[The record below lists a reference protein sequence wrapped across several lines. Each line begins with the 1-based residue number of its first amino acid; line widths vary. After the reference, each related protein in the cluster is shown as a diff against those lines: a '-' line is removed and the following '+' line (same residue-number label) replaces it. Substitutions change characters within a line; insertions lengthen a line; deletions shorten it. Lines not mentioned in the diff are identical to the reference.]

1 MRFYKLICLALFFSF
16 MLFSGAD
23 AQDMKKAPHD
33 TIFGQGEVNPYSQ
46 FFSGQTYLTML
57 SHKDDIWNSSIGNVT
72 FEPGARTNWHKHSGG
87 QILLVLADR
96 KSTRLNSSH

>member
-46 FFSGQTYLTML
+46 FF
-57 SHKDDIWNSSIGNVT
+57 
-72 FEPGARTNWHKHSGG
+72 
-87 QILLVLADR
+87 
-96 KSTRLNSSH
+96 